1 VGWPW
6 CCRAGAGLR
15 YEIRLQPPVVAQMD
29 ELFAIDAEARRHAF
43 HYVPRRPAKVGNVA
57 PKGYLQAVYL
67 AWVTCKTTARVR

>member
-1 VGWPW
+1 
-6 CCRAGAGLR
+6 
-15 YEIRLQPPVVAQMD
+15 VAQMD

-43 HYVPRRPAKVGNVA
+43 HYVPRRPAKVGNAA